1 MVVKSQV
8 IFFLLTGCWMHRRQY
23 TYLAINH
30 STTLQLAESTSC
42 FPFFLVRLSYIK
54 VNAFLGNLARRFY
67 AAFIFKLYSLSVAGN
82 NLHLFVIS
90 CHHFHVIPANR
101 TAPSSTSPKFSYIYW
116 LLEHH
121 YKKKK
126 ELFFLPTWAHTSMH
140 WTLQQ
145 GNMLF
150 RHLES
155 AGPHYFQ
162 NRHLQKLMHLS
173 ISRPLECQSNHTS
186 EVVASIHWL
195 QGQRWVLCWKSY
207 WALEYLLM

>member
-1 MVVKSQV
+1 MQ
-8 IFFLLTGCWMHRRQY
+8 
-23 TYLAINH
+23 
-30 STTLQLAESTSC
+30 
-42 FPFFLVRLSYIK
+42 
-54 VNAFLGNLARRFY
+54 
-67 AAFIFKLYSLSVAGN
+67 
-82 NLHLFVIS
+82 HLFLNCTVLVLLEIIFTSLWSPVITS
-90 CHHFHVIPANR
+90 M
-101 TAPSSTSPKFSYIYW
+101 SSLPTELPPPPPLQSSELNFAAVLSYIYW